1 MGKQVISNKARPILI
16 SLCCIGVGLSVGSL
30 VSAADN
36 DFEKF
41 KQQRK
46 AEISQ
51 FNQSKNAE
59 FKKFRDE
66 YLAEFDA
73 YRGELLKFWSVPEQ
87 STSEVEIIYTQD
99 KQTRV
104 KIDALTQQVVIEN
117 LTDEV
122 IDQDAVIRKLKA
134 DPNTRSLLVNIESQ
148 AALADKDTMVSTL
161 IDQPSEVM
169 AEKVVNEQIDIQKQ
183 QMLSQLDAQQSI
195 EDIEIEIATKITPSN
210 AKSLDANNKLKQID
224 EINQQSQKRK
234 KIADKQVE
242 ALVKTNPTYKK
253 IQVNTMRLPE
263 DYLYKLSKDYLSFYQ
278 KQSSEMNIPL
288 SLLLAISYAEST
300 FDPKA
305 KSHIPAFGLMQI
317 VPRSAGMDVA
327 RKFYRKNQAP
337 TSIELY
343 QPNINIR
350 YGAGYLSILNEQY
363 LDGIDDPTSRQYCVI
378 AAYNTG
384 AGNIAKTFNGE
395 NNRSIKQAYSKIN
408 ALSPDQ
414 VYSKLMKRLPYPE
427 TQKYLAKVS
436 KLEAKYQHQINQ
448 WNLSE

>member
-30 VSAADN
+30 VSAADS
-36 DFEKF
+36 DFETF

-46 AEISQ
+46 AEVSQ

-87 STSEVEIIYTQD
+87 STSEVEVIYTQD

-122 IDQDAVIRKLKA
+122 IDHDVVIRKLKA
-134 DPNTRSLLVNIESQ
+134 DPNTRSFLANIESP
-148 AALADKDTMVSTL
+148 AALADKETVLSIL
-161 IDQPSEVM
+161 IDQPSEVI

-195 EDIEIEIATKITPSN
+195 EDIEIEISAKITPSN
-210 AKSLDANNKLKQID
+210 ARSLDANNKLKQVD
-224 EINQQSQKRK
+224 EINQQSLKRK
-234 KIADKQVE
+234 KIADNQVE
-242 ALVKTNPTYKK
+242 ALVKTNPIYKK

-263 DYLYKLSKDYLSFYQ
+263 DYLYKLSKDYLIFYQ

-343 QPNINIR
+343 QPNINIS

-363 LDGIDDPTSRQYCVI
+363 LDGIDDPTSRKYCVI

-384 AGNIAKTFNGE
+384 AGNIAKTFNGG

>member
-1 MGKQVISNKARPILI
+1 MGKRVILNKAKPILI
-16 SLCCIGVGLSVGSL
+16 SLCFIGVGLSVGSL
-30 VSAADN
+30 VDAADS

-46 AEISQ
+46 AEVSQ
-51 FNQSKNAE
+51 FNQSKKAE

-66 YLAEFDA
+66 YLAEYDA

-87 STSEVEIIYTQD
+87 SSSEVEVIYTQD

-122 IDQDAVIRKLKA
+122 IDQDVIISKLKA
-134 DPNTRSLLVNIESQ
+134 DPNTRVLLTNINNQASLTDEKNIVN
-148 AALADKDTMVSTL
+148 TL
-161 IDQPSEVM
+161 IDQPSEVV
-169 AEKVVNEQIDIQKQ
+169 AEKVINEQIDTQQQ

-195 EDIEIEIATKITPSN
+195 EEIEIEIAAKVTPSK
-210 AKSLDANNKLKQID
+210 AKSLEIKSKLKQVN
-224 EINQQSQKRK
+224 EINKQSQKRK

-242 ALVKTNPTYKK
+242 ALVKINPTYKK

-384 AGNIAKTFNGE
+384 AGNIAKTFNGG

>member
-1 MGKQVISNKARPILI
+1 MSKQLIPNKTRPILTSI
-16 SLCCIGVGLSVGSL
+16 FCIGVSLSVGSL
-30 VSAADN
+30 VSAAES
-36 DFEKF
+36 DFLKF
-41 KQQRK
+41 KQQHK
-46 AEISQ
+46 AEVLQ
-51 FNQSKNAE
+51 FNQSKNSE

-87 STSEVEIIYTQD
+87 STSEVEVIYTQD

-122 IDQDAVIRKLKA
+122 IDQDIVIRKLKV
-134 DPNTRSLLVNIESQ
+134 DPNTRELLANLNNGAGVAKEEKG
-148 AALADKDTMVSTL
+148 DHTL
-161 IDQPSEVM
+161 IDQPSKAT
-169 AEKVVNEQIDIQKQ
+169 AEQVVNEQIDIQKQ
-183 QMLSQLDAQQSI
+183 QMLSQLDAQESI
-195 EDIEIEIATKITPSN
+195 VEIEVELSDNKTSSN
-210 AKSLDANNKLKQID
+210 SGSLDANNKLKLVD

-234 KIADKQVE
+234 QIAEKQVDV
-242 ALVKTNPTYKK
+242 LVKTNPTYKK
-253 IQVNTMRLPE
+253 IQVNTIRLPE
-263 DYLYKLSKDYLSFYQ
+263 DYLYRLSKDYLSFYQ
-278 KQSSEMNIPL
+278 RQSSEMNIPL

-317 VPRSAGMDVA
+317 VPKSAGMDVA
-327 RKFYRKNQAP
+327 RKFYRRNEAP

-343 QPNINIR
+343 QPKINIR

-363 LDGIDDPTSRQYCVI
+363 LGGINDPISRQYCVI

-384 AGNIAKTFNGE
+384 AGNIAKTFNGG
-395 NNRSIKQAYSKIN
+395 NNRSIKQAYGKIN
-408 ALSPDQ
+408 ALSSDQ
-414 VYSKLMKRLPYPE
+414 VYSRLMQRLPYPE

-436 KLEAKYQHQINQ
+436 KLEAKYQYQINQ
-448 WNLSE
+448 WNLTE

>member
-16 SLCCIGVGLSVGSL
+16 SLCCICVGLSVGSL
-30 VSAADN
+30 VSAADS

-46 AEISQ
+46 TEISH
-51 FNQSKNAE
+51 FNQSENAE

-73 YRGELLKFWSVPEQ
+73 YRGELLKIWSVPEQ
-87 STSEVEIIYTQD
+87 STSEVEVIYTQD

-117 LTDEV
+117 LTNEV
-122 IDQDAVIRKLKA
+122 IDQVVIISKLKA
-134 DPNTRSLLVNIESQ
+134 DPNTRDLLTNINNE
-148 AALADKDTMVSTL
+148 AALVEEEQVVNTL
-161 IDQPSEVM
+161 IDQPSEVT
-169 AEKVVNEQIDIQKQ
+169 AEKVINEQIDTQKQ
-183 QMLSQLDAQQSI
+183 QMLAQLDAQESI
-195 EDIEIEIATKITPSN
+195 VEIEAELSDNKKPDN
-210 AKSLDANNKLKQID
+210 ARSLDVNNKIKQVN

-234 KIADKQVE
+234 KMAEKQVE
-242 ALVKTNPTYKK
+242 ALVKANPIYKK
-253 IQVNTMRLPE
+253 IQVNTIRLPE
-263 DYLYKLSKDYLSFYQ
+263 DYLYKLSKKYLVFYQ

-300 FDPKA
+300 FNPKA

-317 VPRSAGMDVA
+317 VPKSAGIDVA
-327 RKFYRKNQAP
+327 RKFYRKDEAP

-363 LDGIDDPTSRQYCVI
+363 LDGINDPISRQYCVI

-395 NNRSIKQAYSKIN
+395 NNRSIKQAYGKIN

-414 VYSKLMKRLPYPE
+414 VYSKLMKQLPYPE
-427 TQKYLAKVS
+427 TKKYLTKVS
-436 KLEAKYQHQINQ
+436 KLEAKYQHQIDQ

>member
-1 MGKQVISNKARPILI
+1 MGKKVISNKARPILI

-148 AALADKDTMVSTL
+148 AALADKETMVSTL

-343 QPNINIR
+343 QPNI
-350 YGAGYLSILNEQY
+350 
-363 LDGIDDPTSRQYCVI
+363 
-378 AAYNTG
+378 
-384 AGNIAKTFNGE
+384 
-395 NNRSIKQAYSKIN
+395 
-408 ALSPDQ
+408 
-414 VYSKLMKRLPYPE
+414 
-427 TQKYLAKVS
+427 
-436 KLEAKYQHQINQ
+436 
-448 WNLSE
+448 

>member
-1 MGKQVISNKARPILI
+1 MGKQVTSNKAWQILI
-16 SLCCIGVGLSVGSL
+16 TFCCISVGLSIGSE
-30 VSAADN
+30 VSAAES
-36 DFEKF
+36 DFDKF
-41 KQQRK
+41 KQQRNT
-46 AEISQ
+46 EISQ
-51 FNQSKNAE
+51 FKQSRNAE

-73 YRGELLKFWSVPEQ
+73 YRGELLKFWRVPEQ
-87 STSEVEIIYTQD
+87 SSSEVEIIYTQD

-122 IDQDAVIRKLKA
+122 IDQDLVIRKLKV
-134 DPNTRSLLVNIESQ
+134 DPNTKGLLANIASQ
-148 AALADKDTMVSTL
+148 AALTDKEAVVSTL
-161 IDQPSEVM
+161 IDQPSAVM
-169 AEKVVNEQIDIQKQ
+169 AEEVVNEQIDIQKQ

-195 EDIEIEIATKITPSN
+195 EEIESEIA
-210 AKSLDANNKLKQID
+210 AKNEPNKVTSIAESHKLKQVN
-224 EINQQSQKRK
+224 EINKQSQKRK
-234 KIADKQVE
+234 AIAEKQVE
-242 ALVKTNPTYKK
+242 TLVKANPTYKQ
-253 IQVNTMRLPE
+253 IQVNTLRLPE

-278 KQSSEMNIPL
+278 TQSSEMNIPL

-300 FDPKA
+300 FDPNA

-317 VPRSAGMDVA
+317 VPQSAGMDVA
-327 RKFYRKNQAP
+327 RKFYRQNKAP
-337 TSIELY
+337 TSLELY
-343 QPNINIR
+343 QPKINIR

-363 LDGIDDPTSRQYCVI
+363 LDGINDPTSRQYCVI

-384 AGNIAKTFNGE
+384 AGNIAKTFNGG

-436 KLEAKYQHQINQ
+436 KLEAKYQHQITQ

>member
-1 MGKQVISNKARPILI
+1 MGKRVILNKAKPILI
-16 SLCCIGVGLSVGSL
+16 SLCCLSVGLSVGSL
-30 VSAADN
+30 VNAADS

-41 KQQRK
+41 KQQRR
-46 AEISQ
+46 AEVSQ
-51 FNQSKNAE
+51 FNQAKEAE

-66 YLAEFDA
+66 YFAEYDA

-87 STSEVEIIYTQD
+87 STSEIEVIYTQD

-122 IDQDAVIRKLKA
+122 IDQDVIINKLKT
-134 DPNTRSLLVNIESQ
+134 DPNTRVLLTNINHQASNTDEKNNVN
-148 AALADKDTMVSTL
+148 TL
-161 IDQPSEVM
+161 IEQPSEVV
-169 AEKVVNEQIDIQKQ
+169 AEKVINAQIDTQKQ
-183 QMLSQLDAQQSI
+183 QMLSQLDAQESI
-195 EDIEIEIATKITPSN
+195 EEIETEIAAKVSPSN
-210 AKSLDANNKLKQID
+210 TKPPEVTSKLKQVD

-234 KIADKQVE
+234 QIADKQVDK
-242 ALVKTNPTYKK
+242 LVKSNPSYKK
-253 IQVNTMRLPE
+253 IQVNTLHLPE

-300 FDPKA
+300 FNPKA

-327 RKFYRKNQAP
+327 RKFYRKNEAP

-343 QPNINIR
+343 QPKINIR

-363 LDGIDDPTSRQYCVI
+363 LDGINDPISRQYCVI

-384 AGNIAKTFNGE
+384 AGNIAKTFNGG
-395 NNRSIKQAYSKIN
+395 NNRSIKQAYKKIN

-414 VYSKLMKRLPYPE
+414 VYSKLITRLPYPE

-448 WNLSE
+448 WDLSE